1 MLWENSPD
9 HFKICHRNLTAY
21 EFGSPT
27 SQFVKSTGELSIQ
40 EKLESND
47 SSLNPIQRLSVEEAS
62 NCRAMKAKKQN
73 WIWNSKSYITKY
85 FHYRKIWI
93 KLWYFFVIDTL
104 CEVFFSTMNWDEQI
118 FIMYIHKWI
127 WCNLTI
133 ISGCDCEYSDLHTVF
148 DLRMDWNERIVSSM
162 FWTHFFSFIKAQGI
176 ILHYLVTFVIC
187 WKAE

>member
-9 HFKICHRNLTAY
+9 HFRIFHRNLTAY

-27 SQFVKSTGELSIQ
+27 FQFVKSTGELSIQ

-47 SSLNPIQRLSVEEAS
+47 SSLNPIQRFSVEEAS
-62 NCRAMKAKKQN
+62 NCRAMKAEKQN
-73 WIWNSKSYITKY
+73 WTWISKSYITKY
-85 FHYRKIWI
+85 FHYRIVI
-93 KLWYFFVIDTL
+93 FFCNWYIVWG
-104 CEVFFSTMNWDEQI
+104 FFSTMNWDEQI